1 MANNRLLKGGLA
13 AIALLSAGLACNAA
27 IGGGVV
33 ALVGGAG
40 YFASQCYDHVK
51 VRVRDAGTGLRTCDA
66 DVAVSEGGSERLMS
80 SCYYTTLTEGRYA
93 VTARREGY
101 VSSSTEVEV
110 TERTGAC
117 PHYVH
122 SVELT
127 LWPVGTPRPDAAPVR
142 PAPPAPAPA
151 PAARDAAQ
159 APYLIMKENPPQ
171 NAAPASAAPPAP
183 EVPTRAFEPLAPA
196 ADAGAP
202 R

>member
-1 MANNRLLKGGLA
+1 MQSKRLLKGGLA
-13 AIALLSAGLACNAA
+13 GIGLLCAGLACNVAV
-27 IGGGVV
+27 GGGVV

-51 VRVRDAGTGLRTCDA
+51 VRVRDAGTRLRTCDA
-66 DVAVSEGGSERLMS
+66 DVAVSEGSSERLMS

-110 TERTGAC
+110 TERSGAC

-127 LWPVGTPRPDAAPVR
+127 LWPIGTPRPDAAPVR
-142 PAPPAPAPA
+142 PQRAAQPAPA
-151 PAARDAAQ
+151 PAAKDAVD
-159 APYLIMKENPPQ
+159 APSPIMKENPP
-171 NAAPASAAPPAP
+171 ASAAPSAPPPAP
-183 EVPTRAFEPLAPA
+183 EVPTRAVEPLAPA

-202 R
+202 P

>member
-1 MANNRLLKGGLA
+1 MQSSRLAKGGLA
-13 AIALLSAGLACNAA
+13 LGGVLLAGLACNVA

-40 YFASQCYDHVK
+40 YLAAQCYDHVK
-51 VRVRDAGTGLRTCDA
+51 VRVRDAGTGLPTCDA

-80 SCYYTTLTEGRYA
+80 SCYYATLTEGRWA

-110 TERTGAC
+110 AEHSGAC
-117 PHYVH
+117 PYYVH

-127 LWPVGTPRPDAAPVR
+127 LWPVGARRPDAAPVR
-142 PAPPAPAPA
+142 PARAAEAAPTPK
-151 PAARDAAQ
+151 DA
-159 APYLIMKENPPQ
+159 
-171 NAAPASAAPPAP
+171 AAPASKDAAAPAPKDIPPANAVTP
-183 EVPTRAFEPLAPA
+183 VEPAVPTRTFEPLAPA
-196 ADAGAP
+196 GDAGAP

>member
-1 MANNRLLKGGLA
+1 MQSKRLLKAGLA
-13 AIALLSAGLACNAA
+13 TIGLLSAGLACNVAV
-27 IGGGVV
+27 GGGVV

-66 DVAVSEGGSERLMS
+66 EVAVSEGGSEREIG
-80 SCYYTTLTEGRYA
+80 SCYYTTLTEGRWA

-110 TERTGAC
+110 TERSGAC

-142 PAPPAPAPA
+142 PLPAPA
-151 PAARDAAQ
+151 PAAKATVDA
-159 APYLIMKENPPQ
+159 PSPIVKESPPA
-171 NAAPASAAPPAP
+171 NAAPSAPPPAP
-183 EVPTRAFEPLAPA
+183 EVPTRAFEPLAPSPSG
-196 ADAGAP
+196 DAGAP